1 MNRVT
6 KKLACAVM
14 AGVMGTG
21 LLAGCGS
28 SLDGTKALITCG
40 EDTVSVGTGNMML
53 RMNQAQMQSYY
64 AMMGGSTTGIWDQD
78 AGDGTTY
85 GESTKNMIVQ
95 QLKNMVLLKQ
105 HADEYEVSVTDEEQ
119 KKIGESA
126 KAFVEANT
134 EETLTKLSVSE
145 DDIENLLLL
154 YTYQEK
160 MYEPMTAD
168 VDTNVEDSEAQQSK
182 ISYCRFSISDKQ
194 NEDGTTTPLT
204 DEEKQAKKDQA
215 QQLLDKLNASEDP
228 ATADMDALVKEIDEE
243 MRAYDTTF
251 DSEDTLL
258 DEKVKEAAV
267 TLTKD
272 GQVYE
277 KVVEGEDSYFVVRM
291 DSMLDRE
298 ATDQEKENIVNQRKQ
313 EAYNKLLEGWEKDA
327 KITVNEKEWKKA
339 KLTDN
344 DQYTIK
350 QPQTEEKAE

>member
-28 SLDGTKALITCG
+28 SLDGTKALITCGEDTVSVGTGNMMLRMNQAQMQSYYAMMGGSTTGIWSLDGTKALITCG

-119 KKIGESA
+119 KKIEESA

-134 EETLTKLSVSE
+134 EETLTKLSVTEDDIENLLLLYTYEVSVTDEEQKKIEESAKAFVEANTEETLTKLSVTE

-160 MYEPMTAD
+160 M
-168 VDTNVEDSEAQQSK
+168 
-182 ISYCRFSISDKQ
+182 
-194 NEDGTTTPLT
+194 
-204 DEEKQAKKDQA
+204 
-215 QQLLDKLNASEDP
+215 
-228 ATADMDALVKEIDEE
+228 
-243 MRAYDTTF
+243 
-251 DSEDTLL
+251 
-258 DEKVKEAAV
+258 
-267 TLTKD
+267 
-272 GQVYE
+272 
-277 KVVEGEDSYFVVRM
+277 
-291 DSMLDRE
+291 
-298 ATDQEKENIVNQRKQ
+298 
-313 EAYNKLLEGWEKDA
+313 
-327 KITVNEKEWKKA
+327 
-339 KLTDN
+339 
-344 DQYTIK
+344 
-350 QPQTEEKAE
+350 

>member
-1 MNRVT
+1 M
-6 KKLACAVM
+6 
-14 AGVMGTG
+14 
-21 LLAGCGS
+21 
-28 SLDGTKALITCG
+28 
-40 EDTVSVGTGNMML
+40 
-53 RMNQAQMQSYY
+53 
-64 AMMGGSTTGIWDQD
+64 
-78 AGDGTTY
+78 
-85 GESTKNMIVQ
+85 
-95 QLKNMVLLKQ
+95 
-105 HADEYEVSVTDEEQ
+105 
-119 KKIGESA
+119 
-126 KAFVEANT
+126 
-134 EETLTKLSVSE
+134 
-145 DDIENLLLL
+145 
-154 YTYQEK
+154 
-160 MYEPMTAD
+160 
-168 VDTNVEDSEAQQSK
+168 
-182 ISYCRFSISDKQ
+182 
-194 NEDGTTTPLT
+194 T

-243 MRAYDTTF
+243 MSAYDTTF